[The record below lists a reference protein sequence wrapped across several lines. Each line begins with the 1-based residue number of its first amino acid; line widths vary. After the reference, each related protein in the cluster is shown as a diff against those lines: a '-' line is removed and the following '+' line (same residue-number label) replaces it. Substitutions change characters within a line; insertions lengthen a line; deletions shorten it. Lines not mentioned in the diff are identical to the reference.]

1 MSLLP
6 GTAKEDSRLQGGGG
20 PGLQSTSP
28 SSSLLDLG
36 ARKGGGDWGPEFLVL
51 LQGGSLHHSLCLGTR
66 LPPPPAFQGSAP
78 FPGPNTCLMPWI
90 FLMA

>member
-6 GTAKEDSRLQGGGG
+6 GTAKEDSRLHGGGG

-36 ARKGGGDWGPEFLVL
+36 ARKGGGDWGPELLVL

-66 LPPPPAFQGSAP
+66 PPAFQGSAP